1 MIDQPEPLDGK
12 LLDEIDG
19 VMQGYEHFR
28 KDDVVRAVAWLK
40 EQAFC
45 DAHNSTPMRV
55 CFKNHPLAIR
65 VRLCDVND
73 AFVDCVK
80 K

>member
-40 EQAFC
+40 ERIWARSAFIEHLSAKQQEEL
-45 DAHNSTPMRV
+45 DMIIS
-55 CFKNHPLAIR
+55 L
-65 VRLCDVND
+65 